1 MPAKQT
7 IVCPNCFQR
16 HATEAFSYTCTHGN
30 CERSGLPIPAA
41 DIHEEN
47 GNPLC
52 PACKSALIERLC
64 PSCGYPV
71 IIDDDSV
78 PTLPVSIVGAEGCGK
93 SNYLS
98 VLIDQL
104 RRRISKVYNCALY
117 PLGGDETIHNY
128 DSRYYQPLFVRGQ
141 CITSTMQD
149 EVTPLLYSL
158 VFSGQPPLGK
168 SCNLTLYDACGAN
181 FRSEKV
187 MADYNR
193 SIYNA
198 RGILY
203 FIDPFQIPS
212 VRESLKTTGRPVSN
226 DDASTLLSRTIHL
239 IRQGGNRKNI
249 RRKIDIPIAVCLT
262 KMDTIRPL
270 LDPSSFLL
278 YPSRHVNTGRFDI
291 HDFTSSSLEVQSL
304 LESWGEVEIVNQVT
318 SQFADYGFF
327 GLSSL
332 GSAPNDANA
341 INHIVPH
348 RVIDPILWILWKNR
362 IISSTE

>member
-1 MPAKQT
+1 M
-7 IVCPNCFQR
+7 VCPNCFQR
-16 HATEAFSYTCTHGN
+16 HATEEYSYTCTHSS
-30 CERSGLPIPAA
+30 CERAGLPIPAGEIL
-41 DIHEEN
+41 DSG

-52 PACKSALIERLC
+52 PACKSTLIERLC
-64 PSCGYPV
+64 PSCGFPV
-71 IIDDDSV
+71 IIDDDTV
-78 PTLPVSIVGAEGCGK
+78 PTLPISIVGAEGCGK

-98 VLIDQL
+98 VLVDQL
-104 RRRISKVYNCALY
+104 RRRISKAYDCALY
-117 PLGGDETIHNY
+117 PLGGDETISNY

-141 CITSTMQD
+141 CITSTIQD

-158 VFSGQPPLGK
+158 VFSGQPPAGK

-203 FIDPFQIPS
+203 FIDPFQLS
-212 VRESLKTTGRPVSN
+212 AVRDNLKSSGRAVSN
-226 DDASTLLSRTIHL
+226 DDAGTLLSRTIHL

-249 RRKIDIPIAVCLT
+249 RRKIDIPIAVCIT
-262 KMDTIRPL
+262 KTDMIRPL
-270 LDPSSFLL
+270 LDPSSFTL
-278 YPSRHVNTGRFDI
+278 YPSRHDRAGKFDI
-291 HDFTSSSLEVQSL
+291 HDFTSASLEVQSI
-304 LESWGEVEIVNQVT
+304 LESWSEVEIVNQVT

-327 GLSSL
+327 ALSSL
-332 GSAPNDANA
+332 GSAPSAANS
-341 INHIVPH
+341 INHIAPH

-362 IISSTE
+362 IISATE